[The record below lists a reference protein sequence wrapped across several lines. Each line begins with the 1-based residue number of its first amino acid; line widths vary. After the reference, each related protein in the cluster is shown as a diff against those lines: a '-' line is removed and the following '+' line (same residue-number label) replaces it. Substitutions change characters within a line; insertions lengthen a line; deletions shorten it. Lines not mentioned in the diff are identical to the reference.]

1 MNAHSGRP
9 ASPLVQGKRPP
20 LFHQDLGQDGL
31 RLVVRKNCRPPIQ
44 VWVRS
49 RRQAQQVLLRQRSA
63 WNPPNSPNTNQG
75 ASVIPD
81 ECRIYANAKLK
92 WPSVVLFRRECHF
105 YRGAWFVVGGA
116 NAPEQSDSVMRR
128 SSARNVPLDRLKR
141 RAM

>member
-1 MNAHSGRP
+1 MNAHSVRP
-9 ASPLVQGKRPP
+9 ASPLVQGRRLP

-75 ASVIPD
+75 ANVIPD
-81 ECRIYANAKLK
+81 ERRIYANAKLK
-92 WPSVVLFRRECHF
+92 WPSVVLFPGECHF
-105 YRGAWFVVGGA
+105 YRGGTVGSGWGKRA
-116 NAPEQSDSVMRR
+116 EAERFGNAPFICSQCLSR
-128 SSARNVPLDRLKR
+128 
-141 RAM
+141 